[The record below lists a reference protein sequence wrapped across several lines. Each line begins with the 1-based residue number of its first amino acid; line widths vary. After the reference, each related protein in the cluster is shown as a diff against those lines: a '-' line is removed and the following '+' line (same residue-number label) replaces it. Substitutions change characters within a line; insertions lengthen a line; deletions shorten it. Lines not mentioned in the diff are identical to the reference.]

1 MDNYTMNVNKL
12 LKSVLPGIN
21 EGYGH
26 ETPDNVSADQN
37 RAIDVLAQ
45 FGYTF
50 NNWLASSN
58 PEQEGKSMAAA
69 MMSKVVGDATESVEI
84 GPDGSVDGKPLDRWV
99 ERKLYL
105 NSRKKEEAAE
115 EKEDPEMKRIGIGKA
130 DLAAVN
136 VAQKLATQ
144 PGALNL
150 PFIGAQAQMNN
161 AYGDMMKKIARK
173 VKTIANKI

>member
-26 ETPDNVSADQN
+26 ETPDNVSVNQN

-45 FGYTF
+45 LGYTF

-58 PEQEGKSMAAA
+58 PEQEGKSTAAA
-69 MMSKVVGDATESVEI
+69 MMSKGDGDATVSVEI

-99 ERKLYL
+99 ERYL
-105 NSRKKEEAAE
+105 VINSRKEEAAE
-115 EKEDPEMKRIGIGKA
+115 DKLDPELVKMGINDKSIGAI
-130 DLAAVN
+130 N
-136 VAQKLATQ
+136 IAQKLVKQGKYNIPAMVSQ
-144 PGALNL
+144 SN
-150 PFIGAQAQMNN
+150 MNT
-161 AYGDMMKKIARK
+161 AYRTMMDKIAQK
-173 VKTIANKI
+173 ITTIAGKIK

>member
-37 RAIDVLAQ
+37 RAIDLLSQ
-45 FGYTF
+45 NGYSF
-50 NNWLASSN
+50 NGWSLPSN
-58 PEQEGKSMAAA
+58 PEHEGKSMAAA
-69 MMSKVVGDATESVEI
+69 MMSKGEGDATVSVEI

-99 ERKLYL
+99 ERYL
-105 NSRKKEEAAE
+105 VINSRKEEAAE

-136 VAQKLATQ
+136 VAQKLATK

>member
-37 RAIDVLAQ
+37 RAIDALAQ
-45 FGYTF
+45 LGYTF
-50 NNWLASSN
+50 NSWSASSN
-58 PEQEGKSMAAA
+58 PEHEGKSMAAA
-69 MMSKVVGDATESVEI
+69 MMSKKDRGTTMYAEI
-84 GPDGSVDGKPLDRWV
+84 EPDGSINGEPLDEWIEKYFV
-99 ERKLYL
+99 K
-105 NSRKKEEAAE
+105 NSNEEAAE

-136 VAQKLATQ
+136 VAQKLATK

>member
-26 ETPDNVSADQN
+26 ETPDNVSVDQN

-45 FGYTF
+45 LGYTF

-69 MMSKVVGDATESVEI
+69 MMSKGEGDATVSVEI
-84 GPDGSVDGKPLDRWV
+84 GPDGSVDGKPLD
-99 ERKLYL
+99 EFM
-105 NSRKKEEAAE
+105 NGPEGIKKN
-115 EKEDPEMKRIGIGKA
+115 RI
-130 DLAAVN
+130 
-136 VAQKLATQ
+136 
-144 PGALNL
+144 
-150 PFIGAQAQMNN
+150 
-161 AYGDMMKKIARK
+161 
-173 VKTIANKI
+173 